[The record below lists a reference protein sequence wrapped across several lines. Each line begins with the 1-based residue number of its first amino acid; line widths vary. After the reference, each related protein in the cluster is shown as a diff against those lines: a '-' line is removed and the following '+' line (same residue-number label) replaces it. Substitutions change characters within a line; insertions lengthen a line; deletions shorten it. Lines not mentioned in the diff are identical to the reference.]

1 MTIRLKRPE
10 TRRMEFLTLK
20 LGEILAKVDLGE

>member
-20 LGEILAKVDLGE
+20 LGEILVKVDLGE